1 MRLVDTNAR
10 EAPVSCLLRTD
21 WETMSSTQMFGLPR
35 FVQPLKADKVKIF
48 GLLFVTV
55 PGSVLPASLGSK
67 RFAGAFTERSSHFQ

>member
-1 MRLVDTNAR
+1 
-10 EAPVSCLLRTD
+10 
-21 WETMSSTQMFGLPR
+21 MFGLPR